1 MIYEYIP
8 KCVCSKKILIE
19 YNEDKIINV
28 EFKGGCNG
36 NGKGITSLVK
46 GESFSEII
54 DKLQGIT
61 CDFRKTSCPDQLSKA
76 LMEILKNVSN

>member
-8 KCVCSKKILIE
+8 KGVCSKKILIE

-54 DKLQGIT
+54 DKSKFGFI
-61 CDFRKTSCPDQLSKA
+61 SLSKA
-76 LMEILKNVSN
+76 LFLTSF